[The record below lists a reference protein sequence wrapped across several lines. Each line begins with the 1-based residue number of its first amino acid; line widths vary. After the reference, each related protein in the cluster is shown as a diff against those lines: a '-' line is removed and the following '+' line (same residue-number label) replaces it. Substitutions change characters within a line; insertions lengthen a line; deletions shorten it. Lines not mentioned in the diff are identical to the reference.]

1 MSIRVLNIKDY
12 EGFFKMIESC
22 NGTVELVTSQ
32 GDRLNLKSQLTQYVA
47 FTGIF
52 KNSDSMEM
60 QIETSDKG
68 DLDKLMYY
76 IIHE

>member
-1 MSIRVLNIKDY
+1 MSIKVLNIKDY
-12 EGFFKMIESC
+12 DEFFKVVESC
-22 NGTVELVTSQ
+22 KGTVELVTNK
-32 GDRLNLKSQLTQYVA
+32 GDRLNLKSQLTQYIA

-52 KNSDSMEM
+52 QNKDNIEM
-60 QIETSDKG
+60 QIVTSDKD